1 MTRGDLTALV
11 RDKSRSVQDLMV
23 LTHVEPLNDVEFVTR
38 ELREGSETVVV
49 DIEAPV
55 DSAGS
60 RFQRNSVAHTVYS
73 TNRCHITFVH
83 CAITAEDLRLHCYQA
98 ITTRREDS
106 ESTDPPLVVIEVP
119 DIATLRRDSHLM
131 TKGGSK
137 LTWNSGT
144 YSCKPLTSTRIR
156 LKNSWLSVTM
166 LLSR

>member
-1 MTRGDLTALV
+1 
-11 RDKSRSVQDLMV
+11 
-23 LTHVEPLNDVEFVTR
+23 VEPLSDVEFVTR
-38 ELREGSETVVV
+38 ELRERSETVVV

-98 ITTRREDS
+98 IPTRSEDS
-106 ESTDPPLVVIEVP
+106 DSTDPPLVIEVP
-119 DIATLRRDSHLM
+119 DMATLRRDSHLM

-137 LTWNSGT
+137 STWNSGT
-144 YSCKPLTSTRIR
+144 YSCKPLTSTGIR
-156 LKNSWLSVTM
+156 LRNIWLSGTM